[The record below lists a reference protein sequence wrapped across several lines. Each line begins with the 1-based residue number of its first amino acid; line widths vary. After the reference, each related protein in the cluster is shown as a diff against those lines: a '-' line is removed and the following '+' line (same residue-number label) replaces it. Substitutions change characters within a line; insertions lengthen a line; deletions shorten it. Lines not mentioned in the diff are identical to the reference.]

1 MKKMPAKRVA
11 EVDLS
16 ASSSDEAEKSKKSK
30 ASADGEQDAS
40 PTAKAERAP
49 YMPPGMPAM
58 IVPPMKSPAGVKKAE
73 VKAGVKD
80 LVESEDVPMVTKR
93 NYCDMYFQGICM
105 RDTHCGF
112 AHSRAELGT
121 KVPDPQKIKA
131 EMCRYWTSGG
141 NGCKMISEE
150 CPFAHGQHELGR
162 ALKKF
167 QKGKVGKKGK
177 GGKGKG
183 KASGKANPIR
193 KYDARSDDSRSDNGH
208 AQRGDTRSPSKK
220 QRARIA
226 LVGRSR
232 GSPARRDDSRSP
244 QVLPIIIQTCSL
256 VEDMAPVIPL

>member
-1 MKKMPAKRVA
+1 MKKMPAKQGDFLA
-11 EVDLS
+11 
-16 ASSSDEAEKSKKSK
+16 ASSSADAEDEAEKLKKRK

-40 PTAKAERAP
+40 PTAKAKG
-49 YMPPGMPAM
+49 GMPAM
-58 IVPPMKSPAGVKKAE
+58 PAMKSPAGVKKAE
-73 VKAGVKD
+73 VKAGVRD
-80 LVESEDVPMVTKR
+80 LVESEDVPLVTKR
-93 NYCDMYFQGICM
+93 NYCDMYEQGIC
-105 RDTHCGF
+105 RRGKHCGF
-112 AHSRAELGT
+112 AHSRAEIGE
-121 KVPDPQKIKA
+121 KVPDPRKIKA

-150 CPFAHGQHELGR
+150 CQFAHGQHELGR

-193 KYDARSDDSRSDNGH
+193 KYDARSDDSRSDDGH
-208 AQRGDTRSPSKK
+208 AQRGDTRSPSKR
-220 QRARIA
+220 QRASSSRIA